1 MKHFELNGKIR
12 EVGNKAVIKA
22 IRRQGLV
29 PCNLYGQ
36 GIENV
41 LFTVSERDLMGI
53 TNTPASYI
61 IDIKLD
67 NGQTYMAVVHELQ
80 FHPVKDNCL
89 HVDFLAVSE
98 DKPIAIKVPIVVSG
112 HPVGV
117 QKGGKFVLVSRAIRI
132 CALMKDLPDTLNVD
146 VTKLDIEKRIVAGDI
161 KLDNVTVVSPKD
173 TIICTV
179 KSTRNMAQVAD
190 ENAEGA
196 EGAPAEA

>member
-1 MKHFELNGKIR
+1 MKHFEINGQVR
-12 EVGNKAVIKA
+12 EVGGKPAIKA

-36 GIENV
+36 GMENV
-41 LFTVSERDLMGI
+41 LFTVSEKDLMGI

-67 NGQTYMAVVHELQ
+67 NGQNFMAVVHELQ

-89 HVDFLAVSE
+89 HVDFLAVTE

-117 QKGGKFVLVSRAIRI
+117 QRGGKFVLVSRFIKVS
-132 CALMKDLPDTLNVD
+132 ALMANLPDTVNVD
-146 VTKLDIEKRIVAGDI
+146 VTKLDIEKRVVAGDI
-161 KLDNVTVVSPKD
+161 KLENVSVVFPKD

-179 KSTRNMAQVAD
+179 KATRNMSAQVSD
-190 ENAEGA
+190 DAEGA
-196 EGAPAEA
+196 EGSAE

>member
-1 MKHFELNGKIR
+1 MKHFEINGQVR
-12 EVGNKAVIKA
+12 EVGGKPAIKA

-36 GIENV
+36 GMENV
-41 LFTVSERDLMGI
+41 LFTVSEKDLMGI
-53 TNTPASYI
+53 THTPASYI

-67 NGQTYMAVVHELQ
+67 NDQNHTAVVHELQ

-117 QKGGKFVLVSRAIRI
+117 QKGGKFVLVSRFIKVS
-132 CALMKDLPDTLNVD
+132 ALMANLPDTVNVD

-161 KLDNVTVVSPKD
+161 KLENVSVVSPKD

-179 KSTRNMAQVAD
+179 KATRNMTQAAD

-196 EGAPAEA
+196 EGVAEA

>member
-1 MKHFELNGKIR
+1 MKHFEINGQVR
-12 EVGNKAVIKA
+12 EVGGKPAIKA

-36 GIENV
+36 GMENV
-41 LFTVSERDLMGI
+41 LFTVNEKDLMGI
-53 TNTPASYI
+53 THTPASHI

-67 NGQTYMAVVHELQ
+67 NGQTFMAVVHELQ

-117 QKGGKFVLVSRAIRI
+117 QKGGKFVLVSRFIKVS
-132 CALMKDLPDTLNVD
+132 ALMANLPDTVNVD

-161 KLDNVTVVSPKD
+161 KLENVSVVSPKD

-179 KSTRNMAQVAD
+179 KATRNMTAQVSD
-190 ENAEGA
+190 DAEGA
-196 EGAPAEA
+196 EGSAE

>member
-22 IRRQGLV
+22 IRRLGLV

-117 QKGGKFVLVSRAIRI
+117 QKGGKFVLVSRALRI
-132 CALMKDLPDTLNVD
+132 SALMKDLPDTLNVD
-146 VTKLDIEKRIVAGDI
+146 VTSLDIEKRIVAGDI

-179 KSTRNMAQVAD
+179 KATRNMTQAAD

-196 EGAPAEA
+196 EGAAEA

>member
-117 QKGGKFVLVSRAIRI
+117 QKGGKFVLVSRDIRI
-132 CALMKDLPDTLNVD
+132 SALMKDLHDTLNVD
-146 VTKLDIEKRIVAGDI
+146 VTSLDIEKRIVAGDI

-179 KSTRNMAQVAD
+179 KATRNMTQAAD

-196 EGAPAEA
+196 EGAAEA

>member
-1 MKHFELNGKIR
+1 MKHFEINGKVR

-22 IRRQGLV
+22 IRKQGLV

-36 GIENV
+36 GMENV
-41 LFTVSERDLMGI
+41 LFTVSDKDLQGI

-67 NGQTYMAVVHELQ
+67 NGKAYTAVVHELQ

-89 HVDFLAVSE
+89 HVDFLAVNE
-98 DKPIAIKVPIVVSG
+98 EKPITISVPIVVSG

-132 CALMKDLPDTLNVD
+132 SALMKDLPDTINVD

-161 KLDNVTVVSPKD
+161 KLDNVAVVSPKD

-179 KSTRNMAQVAD
+179 KSTRNMSQVAD
-190 ENAEGA
+190 ENAEAA
-196 EGAPAEA
+196 EGAAAEA